1 MSKLNQTCPEAE
13 NHISGRQKNIKTG
26 ADGVEIDQVPVI
38 DFQNVSVIKE
48 GRLIL
53 DHVFVQIGADEHVA
67 IIGPN
72 GSGKSSLIK
81 VMTREYYPIDVP
93 GLSTKIMGDDVW
105 NVFDLR
111 KRLGIITTD
120 LQNTCLRDTTVFDT
134 VLSGYFSSIGIYD
147 IFEVTLEMKVTVLE
161 ILRFLGIGHLAEQKM
176 TKISTGEARKTLIA
190 RALVHDPKALIL
202 DEPTNSLD
210 MKSIFQFRK
219 TISTIAKAGKNII
232 LVTHDLADI
241 IPEISRV
248 ILIKDGKIFADGKKE
263 DILTNEN
270 LTALFEVPVTVEKH
284 GDYYAAFC

>member
-1 MSKLNQTCPEAE
+1 MPKFESSETKDAGQE
-13 NHISGRQKNIKTG
+13 
-26 ADGVEIDQVPVI
+26 PVI
-38 DFQNVSVIKE
+38 DFQNVSVIKD

-53 DHVFVQIGADEHVA
+53 DSIAIQIGADEHVA

-81 VMTREYYPIDVP
+81 VMTREYYPIADAP

-134 VLSGYFSSIGIYD
+134 VLSGYFSSVGIYD
-147 IFEVTLEMKVTVLE
+147 IFDVTLEMKVTVLE
-161 ILRFLGIGHLAEQKM
+161 ILNFLGIGHLAEQKM
-176 TKISTGEARKTLIA
+176 TKISSGEARKTLIA

-210 MKSIFQFRK
+210 MKSIYQFRK
-219 TISTIAKAGKNII
+219 TISKIAKAGKNII

-263 DILTNEN
+263 DILTGEN